1 MFRGFAACLFSG
13 SIVSGMVL
21 GIDEVTVLFAEVSVA
36 LSKLVILVV
45 SGSKRESVFKKAY
58 LEPGGVFRGR
68 FDTLIPPMASDKA
81 PGLGAR
87 CD

>member
-1 MFRGFAACLFSG
+1 MLL
-13 SIVSGMVL
+13 GM
-21 GIDEVTVLFAEVSVA
+21 DEVKVDCVEAS
-36 LSKLVILVV
+36 VILSRLVTIVV
-45 SGSKRESVFKKAY
+45 SGSKRETVSKKAY

-81 PGLGAR
+81 LGLGAR

>member
-1 MFRGFAACLFSG
+1 
-13 SIVSGMVL
+13 MVL

>member
-1 MFRGFAACLFSG
+1 
-13 SIVSGMVL
+13 MVL
-21 GIDEVTVLFAEVSVA
+21 GIGEVTVLFVEVSVA

-81 PGLGAR
+81 PGIGAR
-87 CD
+87 

>member
-1 MFRGFAACLFSG
+1 M
-13 SIVSGMVL
+13 
-21 GIDEVTVLFAEVSVA
+21 DEVTVLFVEVSVTP
-36 LSKLVILVV
+36 SKLVILVV

-68 FDTLIPPMASDKA
+68 FDFLIPPMASDKA

-87 CD
+87 

>member
-1 MFRGFAACLFSG
+1 
-13 SIVSGMVL
+13 MVL
-21 GIDEVTVLFAEVSVA
+21 GMDEVTVLFVEVSVTP
-36 LSKLVILVV
+36 SKLVILVV